1 VVNRAPSIRASICVL
16 AGAISLVA
24 GRAGA
29 DLDPDADELA
39 KKWSGSG
46 QQTTRLPPMFL
57 EQGRPRAVRLP
68 AAALDPKSPDC
79 TTVAFL
85 SGRSTDFVVR
95 VDPLQSPKHHAM
107 GGRFER
113 SIVGAVWL
121 SECGAARE
129 ALARLAIELR
139 IARSTVEIV
148 VAVGPKPA
156 PTVAEALP
164 ERDSGPVAS
173 PADPGPRSP
182 LEPMAT
188 RAQRA
193 EQRARNLAA
202 QAIRFQTLTAEND
215 GTGRESI
222 SLDEGCHRL
231 ELFSDLLAKH
241 PIDLDAE
248 VRDSTTER
256 LLARDRSDA
265 PDVRVDLCVGATT
278 AADLVFAGAPGAVH
292 VTLMDALF
300 PLPRG
305 APTMWGARA
314 RAGVAAALFR
324 RKLPGIEG
332 EPVEQRLGVS
342 GVTSI
347 PISIEPGGC
356 YLSTVAAM
364 RGEPR
369 AITLSAKV
377 DTRITYDATGG
388 LSEGAAVAF
397 CSNGTDKAYFDIEV
411 RGSAVAWV
419 LDVWHMGSRP
429 FDEGR

>member
-1 VVNRAPSIRASICVL
+1 VNRAAPIRASICVL
-16 AGAISLVA
+16 AGATSLLV

-29 DLDPDADELA
+29 DLGPDAEELA
-39 KKWSGSG
+39 KKWASSG
-46 QQTTRLPPMFL
+46 QETTRLAPMFL

-95 VDPLQSPKHHAM
+95 VDPVLSPKHHAM

-113 SIVGAVWL
+113 SIVGAVWI

-139 IARSTVEIV
+139 IARSSVEIV
-148 VAVGPKPA
+148 VAIGPKPA
-156 PTVAEALP
+156 PTIVESLP

-173 PADPGPRSP
+173 PLDPGPRSP

-188 RAQRA
+188 RAHRA
-193 EQRARNLAA
+193 EQRARNMAA
-202 QAIRFQTLTAEND
+202 QAVRFKTITAEDD
-215 GTGRESI
+215 GTGREAM
-222 SLDEGCHRL
+222 SLDEGCHRI

-248 VRDSTTER
+248 LRDSSSER

-265 PDVRVDLCVGATT
+265 PDVRLDLCVGATT
-278 AADLVFAGAPGAVH
+278 GADLVFAGAPGAVH
-292 VTLMDALF
+292 VTLMDAVF
-300 PLPRG
+300 SLPKG

-324 RKLPGIEG
+324 RKLPGLEG
-332 EPVEQRLGVS
+332 DPIEQRLGVS
-342 GVTSI
+342 GITSI

-356 YLSTVAAM
+356 YLGTVATM
-364 RGEPR
+364 RGEAR
-369 AITLSAKV
+369 VITLSAKV
-377 DTRITYDATGG
+377 DTRITHDATAG
-388 LSEGAAVAF
+388 LAEGAAVAF
-397 CSNGTDKAYFDIEV
+397 CSNGTDKAYFDVEA

-419 LDVWHMGSRP
+419 LDVWRMGSRP

>member
-1 VVNRAPSIRASICVL
+1 VNRAASFRASIWVL
-16 AGAISLVA
+16 AGAISLMA

-29 DLDPDADELA
+29 DLGPDADELA
-39 KKWSGSG
+39 KKWAGSG

-68 AAALDPKSPDC
+68 DAALDPKSTAC

-95 VDPLQSPKHHAM
+95 VDPVMSPKHHAM

-113 SIVGAVWL
+113 SIVGSVWL

-129 ALARLAIELR
+129 ALSRLAIELR

-148 VAVGPKPA
+148 VAVGPTPA
-156 PTVAEALP
+156 LRIAEALP
-164 ERDSGPVAS
+164 ERDSGPVAA
-173 PADPGPRSP
+173 PADPGPRSA

-188 RAQRA
+188 RARRA
-193 EQRARNLAA
+193 EQRARGLAA
-202 QAIRFQTLTAEND
+202 QSIRFQTLTAESD

-222 SLDEGCHRL
+222 SLEEGCHRV
-231 ELFSDLLAKH
+231 ELFADLLGKH
-241 PIDLDAE
+241 AIDLDAE
-248 VRDSTTER
+248 LRDSSSER

-265 PDVRVDLCVGATT
+265 PDVRLDLCVGATT
-278 AADLVFAGAPGAVH
+278 GADLVFAGAPGAVH
-292 VTLMDALF
+292 VTLMDAAF
-300 PLPRG
+300 PLPKG

-324 RKLPGIEG
+324 RKLVGIES
-332 EPVEQRLGVS
+332 EPIEQRLGVS
-342 GVTSI
+342 GVTMI
-347 PISIEPGGC
+347 PIPIEPGGC
-356 YLSTVAAM
+356 YLGALAAM
-364 RGEPR
+364 RGEAR
-369 AITLSAKV
+369 AMSLSAKV
-377 DTRITYDATGG
+377 DTRITYDATAG
-388 LSEGAAVAF
+388 LTEGAAVAF
-397 CSNGTDKAYFDIEV
+397 CSNGSDKAYFDVEV

-419 LDVWHMGSRP
+419 LDVWHVGSRP